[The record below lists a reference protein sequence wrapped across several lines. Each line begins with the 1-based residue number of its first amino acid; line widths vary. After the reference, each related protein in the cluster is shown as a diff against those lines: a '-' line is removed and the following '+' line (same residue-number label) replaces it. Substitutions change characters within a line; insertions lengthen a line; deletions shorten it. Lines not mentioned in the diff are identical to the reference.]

1 MKGDTPHPEA
11 NRVVRACHSMAVR
24 FRRGGTLFTFGDG
37 VAAADA
43 AHLAVEF
50 VHPVIVGKPA
60 LPALSLSCDAGA
72 LSGAVT
78 GDGLAEVYAA
88 RLASLAG
95 PHDIVLGL
103 SSGEESTSLPRALA
117 AARER
122 GALTVALTGRERPE
136 PVADHVLAVASDDP
150 RIVRET
156 HVTVY
161 HVLWELVHV
170 FLEHPGPL
178 EQEVPA

>member
-1 MKGDTPHPEA
+1 MKGVLPYPEA
-11 NRVVRACHSMAVR
+11 NRVVRACHAMAAR

-37 VAAADA
+37 TAAADA

-50 VHPVIVGKPA
+50 VHPVVVGKPA

-78 GDGLAEVYAA
+78 GDGLAEVYSA

-103 SSGEESTSLPRALA
+103 SSESGSTSLPRALA
-117 AARER
+117 MAREHE
-122 GALTVALTGRERPE
+122 ALTVALTGDEGSGL
-136 PVADHVLAVASDDP
+136 VADHVLAVASDDP
-150 RIVRET
+150 HVVRET

-170 FLEHPGPL
+170 FLEHPGSL
-178 EQEVPA
+178 EREVPA